1 MRLIDKVRHRV
12 RTFLEIENNQNNSI
26 YIQNLTDFETQC
38 HLNRVWSWG
47 DKEALQQIYQQ
58 IEQGTTKLN
67 FWTAT
72 SISGLLKR
80 HTGLPGQIVRILTDI
95 IMRDLNN
102 IKISSERKFEWEEIN
117 KNIQLETIIE
127 EAVKETLIVG
137 DGAFQISI
145 DTKNAKSPIAV
156 EFISGENL
164 EYKFIKGKVQEIV
177 FKSTISHNH
186 KKYIVEEEYG
196 YGYINTKL
204 YDNDK
209 EVPLN
214 TIPSLAGINSTVQFD
229 NSFIMAV
236 PLMFF
241 KSNRFKGRGES
252 IYKGKTDSFDAMDET
267 WSQWLDALRKGR
279 SKQYIPKN
287 LLPVN
292 PVTGEYMKSNDFD
305 NVFIA
310 LEDNMSEGSKSEIKL
325 IQPNIPYESYL
336 STYITA
342 LDLCLQGIISPS
354 TLGIDTKKMDNAEA
368 QREKEKT
375 TLYTRNKMIEALQ
388 KTLPAVINNI
398 FKTFDTLNKK
408 ELKDIDV
415 EISFGEYANPSFE
428 SQVETVSKARNGQIM
443 SIEASVDELYGE
455 TKDDEW
461 KKEEV
466 QRIKEEQGIA
476 TESEPDIRDD
486 MTLLQN
492 SSLIDNNQTLESK
505 ASTLNGAQIGSLLSI
520 IQSYS
525 TGAISRSA
533 AISIVTSTLGI
544 SKENAETFIE
554 EQIKETPPSK

>member
-1 MRLIDKVRHRV
+1 MGMRLIDKVKHRV

-38 HLNRVWSWG
+38 YLNRVWSWG
-47 DKEALQQIYQQ
+47 DKEALQQVYQQ
-58 IEQGTTKLN
+58 VEQGTTKLN

-95 IMRDLNN
+95 TMRDLNN
-102 IKISSERKFEWEEIN
+102 IKINSERKFEWEEIN
-117 KNIQLETIIE
+117 KGIQLETIIE

-145 DTKNAKSPIAV
+145 DTKNTKSPIAV
-156 EFISGENL
+156 EFISGENV
-164 EYKFIKGKVQEIV
+164 EYKFVRGKVKEIV

-186 KKYIVEEEYG
+186 KKYVMEEEYG

-204 YDNDK
+204 YDYDK
-209 EVPLN
+209 EIPLN
-214 TIPSLAGINSTVQFD
+214 TIPSLVGINPTVQFN

-252 IYKGKTDSFDAMDET
+252 IYKGKLDNFDAMDET

-310 LEDNMSEGSKSEIKL
+310 LEDNMAEGSKSEIKL
-325 IQPNIPYESYL
+325 VQPDIPHESYL

-388 KTLPAVINNI
+388 KTLPVVINNI
-398 FKTFDTLNKK
+398 FKAYDTLYKK
-408 ELKDIDV
+408 ELKDIDA

-455 TKDDEW
+455 TKDDKW

-466 QRIKEEQGIA
+466 ERLKEEQGISIK
-476 TESEPDIRDD
+476 EEPDIRDD
-486 MTLLQN
+486 MALLQN
-492 SSLIDNNQTLESK
+492 NSLNDNNQIPQQK
-505 ASTLNGAQIGSLLSI
+505 VNTLNGAQISSLLSI

-544 SKENAETFIE
+544 SRESAESFIE
-554 EQIKETPPSK
+554 EQIKGNPK